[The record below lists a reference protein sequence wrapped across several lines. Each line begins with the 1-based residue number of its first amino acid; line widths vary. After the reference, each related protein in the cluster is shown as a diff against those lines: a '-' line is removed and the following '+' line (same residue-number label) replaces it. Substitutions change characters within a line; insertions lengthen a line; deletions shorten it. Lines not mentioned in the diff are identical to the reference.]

1 MKNRTIVS
9 ILLLV
14 LILSGFTVVKELDD
28 SDIGKT
34 IQEFELR
41 NIDNKILKLSDFSAA
56 KGFIIVFTCNHCPF
70 AKLYP
75 QRFNDL
81 NLKYKSLGVPL
92 LAINSMDSVMYEE
105 ESFEMMQDKAIK
117 EKFNFPYLYDPLQSV
132 AKMFKAEHTPQAFVI
147 WKEKNVWIIKY
158 QGAIDDNGEH
168 PELANP
174 YISNAVD
181 ELLQGKKVS
190 LPKTQSFGCRIFYRK

>member
-1 MKNRTIVS
+1 MKSRTIVS
-9 ILLLV
+9 ILFLV
-14 LILSGFTVVKELDD
+14 LILTGFTVLKENEN
-28 SDIGKT
+28 SDFGRI
-34 IQEFELR
+34 IQEFELK
-41 NIDNKILKLSDFSAA
+41 NTDNKTLKLSDFNGA

-81 NLKYKSLGVPL
+81 NEKYKKLGVPL
-92 LAINSMDSVMYEE
+92 LAINSMDTVMYEE
-105 ESFEMMQDKAIK
+105 ESFEMMQEKAKK
-117 EKFNFPYLYDPLQSV
+117 EKFTFPYLYDPFQTV

-147 WKEKNVWIIKY
+147 WKERNAYIIKY

-168 PELANP
+168 PELATP
-174 YISNAVD
+174 YIKNAVD
-181 ELLQGKKVS
+181 ELLQGKNVS